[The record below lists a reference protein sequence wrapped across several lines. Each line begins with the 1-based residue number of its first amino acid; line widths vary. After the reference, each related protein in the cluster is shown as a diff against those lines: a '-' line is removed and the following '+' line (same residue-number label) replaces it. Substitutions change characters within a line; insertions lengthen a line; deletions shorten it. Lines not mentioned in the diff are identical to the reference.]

1 MPSCPWSKDKQPRA
15 GKVSPRH
22 PVGITVGRKTS
33 DIKIGMK
40 RFFVFLLLA
49 LAVAPGL
56 LAYPVYFKEQ
66 YYRLFHTHYIQYP
79 DDSIE
84 NIYWLERAREADFCN
99 PLYAL
104 ARIETER
111 QWERY
116 RYLMNMHLELKLIEQ
131 HLALG
136 AKFDKR
142 VAYFYNAPWKDQNL
156 ESLKIA
162 ETAYRA
168 ALAYWATAVDWA
180 RKAEALRFVRLSEL
194 QFWEDEAF
202 RIVNGDL
209 DYSDIIADELA
220 RIAKVRAAFES
231 MEFTY

>member
-1 MPSCPWSKDKQPRA
+1 
-15 GKVSPRH
+15 
-22 PVGITVGRKTS
+22 
-33 DIKIGMK
+33 MK
-40 RFFVFLLLA
+40 RVSILILLA
-49 LAVAPGL
+49 ISVASGL
-56 LAYPVYFKEQ
+56 SAYPVYYKEQ

-84 NIYWLERAREADFCN
+84 NIYWLERAREASFCN

-104 ARIETER
+104 SPIETDR

-116 RYLMNMHLELKLIEQ
+116 RYLLSMHLELKLIEQ

-142 VAYFYNAPWKDQNL
+142 AAYFYNAPWKDQNL

-162 ETAYRA
+162 ETAYKA
-168 ALAYWATAVDWA
+168 ALSYWSTAVEWA
-180 RKAEALRFVRLSEL
+180 KKAENLRFVRLPDV
-194 QFWEDEAF
+194 QYWEDEAF

-209 DYSDIIADELA
+209 DYEDIIADELK
-220 RIAKVRAAFES
+220 RLNKVRSAFES
-231 MEFTY
+231 MTFTY